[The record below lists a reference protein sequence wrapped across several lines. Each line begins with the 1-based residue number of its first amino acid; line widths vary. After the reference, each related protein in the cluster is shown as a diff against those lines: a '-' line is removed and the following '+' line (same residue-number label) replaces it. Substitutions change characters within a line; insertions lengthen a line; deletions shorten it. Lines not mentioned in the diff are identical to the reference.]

1 MKVWHLWRRGLH
13 ASHEEIEQLVVRASD
28 EADARMV
35 AQSYAND
42 RGHGDVQRGTTVRR
56 HTWTDSSC
64 SYCEELTGIGDREV
78 VIADTLS

>member
-1 MKVWHLWRRGLH
+1 MRVWQLWRRGTH
-13 ASHEEIEQLVVRASD
+13 ADHGEVEALVVRASD
-28 EADARMV
+28 EADARRV

-64 SYCEELTGIGDREV
+64 SYCEELTGIGEREV
-78 VIADTLS
+78 VVAETIA